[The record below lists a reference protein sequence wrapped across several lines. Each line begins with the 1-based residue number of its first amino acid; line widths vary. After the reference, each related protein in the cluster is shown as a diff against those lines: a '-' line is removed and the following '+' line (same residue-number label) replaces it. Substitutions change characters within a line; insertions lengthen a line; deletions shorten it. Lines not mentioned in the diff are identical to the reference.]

1 MSVTTIAIILAAGQ
15 GRRYG
20 AALPKQF
27 ADVLGKPILAY
38 TLEAFQR
45 SPDIDAIQV
54 VAQPEHFG
62 RVEQI
67 AKAHGITRLRWIVPG
82 GDSCPL
88 SIQNGVYALRDA
100 LTDDDIALIH
110 MGVSPL
116 VSQSDISAAINV
128 CRDKGCCFTAHPV
141 TICMARRGGD
151 GWADKDAP
159 KEDFIE
165 MNTPWAFRYGD
176 IYALYRQ
183 RTEPLRESDYTLG
196 LWLAAGRR
204 AWHVPGTPPGRLKIT
219 TEYDRDMFE
228 AYLLWKQRSRRTH
241 YE

>member
-1 MSVTTIAIILAAGQ
+1 MFTTTTALILAAGQ

-20 AALPKQF
+20 SPLPKQF

-38 TLEAFQR
+38 TLAVFQR
-45 SPDIDAIQV
+45 SPEIDAIEV

-62 RVEQI
+62 RVEAIARAHCI
-67 AKAHGITRLRWIVPG
+67 AKLRRIAPG
-82 GDSCPL
+82 GDTCPL
-88 SIQNGVYALRDA
+88 SIRSGVYALRNA
-100 LTDDDIALIH
+100 LSDDDILVMH

-116 VSQSDISAAINV
+116 LSGQDISAALAV
-128 CRDKGCCFTAHPV
+128 CRERGCCFTMHPV

-159 KEDFIE
+159 KEAFVE

-176 IYALYRQ
+176 VYELYRQ
-183 RTEPLRESDYTLG
+183 QKQPLRESDYTLG

-204 AWHVPGTPPGRLKIT
+204 AWYAPGSPPGRLKIT
-219 TEYDRDMFE
+219 TEHDRDMFE
-228 AYLLWKQRSRRTH
+228 AYLLWKQRPKEKTP
-241 YE
+241 